1 MQMFLSAKKKEIV
14 WRVANNQFSPSRI
27 DVYVHTTFERFGD
40 GKCIAEKVM
49 HFWEG
54 EGHHF
59 ASLSMGVRQFLI
71 IKDNLFI
78 FFLLL
83 LGASFSVPH
92 HIIQNSQVE
101 K

>member
-1 MQMFLSAKKKEIV
+1 
-14 WRVANNQFSPSRI
+14 
-27 DVYVHTTFERFGD
+27 
-40 GKCIAEKVM
+40 M

>member
-1 MQMFLSAKKKEIV
+1 M

-27 DVYVHTTFERFGD
+27 DVYVHTTFERFDD

-59 ASLSMGVRQFLI
+59 ASLSMGIRQFLI
-71 IKDNLFI
+71 IKDYLFI
-78 FFLLL
+78 FFCYC
-83 LGASFSVPH
+83 
-92 HIIQNSQVE
+92 
-101 K
+101 